1 MPAVVAARR
10 RRRDRGAIAAAVALV
25 LAATAFVADGGLRL
39 ERTTYV
45 EIALMGLG
53 ALLCAAALLLPH
65 ARAQRLHGAPA
76 LLALALLAA
85 YTAISII
92 WSLAPSDSWIEANRT
107 FAYLAAFAGTMAL
120 ARLAPGHWP
129 AVVQGIAL
137 ACVVVCAWA
146 LLTKVFP
153 GALAEDETYAR
164 LRAPFDYWNAVG
176 LTAAIGVIALLW
188 LGARRSGSPAVNALA
203 WPGIALLEVA
213 LMLSYSRGALLALVV
228 GLAFWFA
235 VVPLRLRG
243 AVVLLGAS
251 LGAAAV
257 VALGVHDDRP
267 QHRQPADRGA
277 RRHRS
282 RAGRAAA
289 AAARAAARG
298 RAGRRLRSA
307 PSGPS
312 PRTRSRRAGR
322 VLLGLVAAIPV
333 ILLIALA
340 SAPGGIDGQVSK
352 AWDQLT
358 NPNAAT
364 PANTPNRLTATSSV
378 RARYWEEAF
387 DVHALS
393 PWVGTG
399 AGAYATARNRFRTGT
414 LYVRH
419 AHGYVP
425 QTMADLGWAGLALSL
440 LALGLWGWAA
450 IRAVG
455 LRARDRGLP
464 WDAERVGMA
473 TLIAVALVFGVSS
486 LVDWTW
492 FVPANALMG
501 LIAAAW
507 VIARPPLRTRLED
520 AALAAA
526 VPEAP
531 RDRTRDGGPLWAP
544 QPSEPAPALADVAG
558 PGAGEPWRRR
568 RAPFPWLPAGAAALI
583 LVLALAAGWAAF
595 QPVRSVHAGDAAI
608 ERRRDRRAR
617 RRGLD
622 RRHRARSQPAL
633 ARAAVGARLRR
644 GAARQARERARRRS
658 RRRCGSSRPTPRRGA
673 GSAASSSRRSTSR
686 PTRSPRSAPPTSSTR
701 ATRCRPRTS
710 SRRAAR
716 TASRTRSRPLAPE
729 RPRDQRAPQQRRP
742 AERLGADAREA
753 GRLQRAGERA
763 PRVEAQVL
771 AERVVVR
778 LVAGERD
785 QRAPEP
791 AVVGHGHEQAAA
803 GRQHAARLGQQRDGV
818 GDVLEHLGAPDEV
831 DLAVAE
837 RDAAARV
844 EQPQV
849 GAGHVAPRP
858 LQRPLGELHPDR
870 VRAGLAQ
877 RGDEAP
883 GAAAEVEHPVAGP
896 QLAEQQRAPPLP
908 LPRLGVVGQPGPDAL
923 VEVAHGVDGDAD

>member
-1 MPAVVAARR
+1 M
-10 RRRDRGAIAAAVALV
+10 
-25 LAATAFVADGGLRL
+25 LAATAFIADGGLRL

-65 ARAQRLHGAPA
+65 ARCQRLHGAPA
-76 LLALALLAA
+76 LLAVALLAA
-85 YTAISII
+85 YTAVSIV

-120 ARLAPGHWP
+120 ARVAPGHWT
-129 AVVQGIAL
+129 AVIQGIAL
-137 ACVVVCAWA
+137 ACVLVCGWA

-153 GALAEDETYAR
+153 GTLAEDETYAR

-228 GLAFWFA
+228 GLVFWFA
-235 VVPLRLRG
+235 AVPLRLRG

-257 VALGVHDDRP
+257 VAWAFTMTGLSTDSLPIEVRADTGHELGALLLLLLVLLLGAGLAAGFVGAERP
-267 QHRQPADRGA
+267 A
-277 RRHRS
+277 
-282 RAGRAAA
+282 
-289 AAARAAARG
+289 
-298 RAGRRLRSA
+298 
-307 PSGPS
+307 S
-312 PRTRSRRAGR
+312 PEAKQTAGR

-340 SAPGGIDGQVSK
+340 SAPGGVDGQVSK

-387 DVHALS
+387 DVHGLS

-425 QTMADLGWAGLALSL
+425 QTLADLGWAGLALSL

-455 LRARDRGLP
+455 LRRSDRGLP

-473 TLIAVALVFGVSS
+473 TLLAIALVFGVSS

-526 VPEAP
+526 VEEAP

-544 QPSEPAPALADVAG
+544 QAAEPAPHAADIAG
-558 PGAGEPWRRR
+558 PGAVSRGDEPWRRR
-568 RAPFPWLPAGAAALI
+568 RGPFPWLPAGAAALI
-583 LVLALAAGWAAF
+583 LALALAAGWAAF

-608 ERRRDRRAR
+608 ERVEI
-617 RRGLD
+617 G
-622 RRHRARSQPAL
+622 AL
-633 ARAAVGARLRR
+633 
-644 GAARQARERARRRS
+644 
-658 RRRCGSSRPTPRRGA
+658 
-673 GSAASSSRRSTSR
+673 
-686 PTRSPRSAPPTSSTR
+686 
-701 ATRCRPRTS
+701 
-710 SRRAAR
+710 
-716 TASRTRSRPLAPE
+716 
-729 RPRDQRAPQQRRP
+729 
-742 AERLGADAREA
+742 
-753 GRLQRAGERA
+753 
-763 PRVEAQVL
+763 
-771 AERVVVR
+771 
-778 LVAGERD
+778 
-785 QRAPEP
+785 
-791 AVVGHGHEQAAA
+791 
-803 GRQHAARLGQQRDGV
+803 
-818 GDVLEHLGAPDEV
+818 
-831 DLAVAE
+831 
-837 RDAAARV
+837 DAAASI
-844 EQPQV
+844 
-849 GAGHVAPRP
+849 AGIAHDRNP
-858 LQRPLGELHPDR
+858 LSPEPLWEL
-870 VRAGLAQ
+870 GFIEEQ
-877 RGDEAP
+877 RGRLASAQEALEDAVRLQP
-883 GAAAEVEHPVAGP
+883 ANAETW
-896 QLAEQQRAPPLP
+896 R
-908 LPRLGVVGQPGPDAL
+908 RLGRFQLTTLNQPADALASFRAAYFLDPRNPVSTSDFLEASRANGQPGAQPPASP
-923 VEVAHGVDGDAD
+923 